1 MQKSDGFKLVIGDAW
16 QANCPAHTHASASGE
31 SLDFGRLRDVVDIVI
46 DGQSIV
52 GRTDE
57 DSIFFLMRDLLLA
70 LERLLSTNAAARI
83 SYYEGP
89 WELVLQRLGHR
100 ALITFYRGGHRP
112 QIIVKDKVVPFQ
124 ALAKGVLES
133 ASDLLEQVER
143 VEPNGLNDPLI
154 VSIAQLTANLQ
165 KRLHEPLMAGE
176 PAARPEKVESSR
188 WIAPRTPDSFSF
200 GFRFVATNTDLLV
213 PGRPQGSDLHSLLVR
228 GQHVVHARGK
238 KVALGEGYVFL
249 QTERLLASVRQLLS
263 AWEEGRPMSS
273 RLISDGLV
281 VGIRLGRDDTLVVSL
296 MDSGN
301 PDAILVLND
310 IQPWDYADAV
320 LGVARELRRKIVE
333 IAPTQRRNLR
343 LEALSREVKA
353 LASWTKEQRRG
364 AIINEDTERYRRLA
378 EPRRSI
384 EPSMSIREASRL
396 RFTELW
402 RLEVEGLE
410 LRGTM
415 LCDDLAVVAARGLL
429 LGVETKSGAVVWRRD
444 TERTDSRIA
453 RAGRDGLV
461 RATPT
466 GMVEMLDLFTGVA
479 RWRTTLSPRS
489 GGPPVLLVIEQGPA
503 PGVVVVAEEDRK
515 LVALDV
521 RTGEPRWRFAAAR
534 GGQFALL
541 RYGRLLY
548 VASSDSHFNAIDV
561 EDGTV
566 VWRFADRTQFML
578 PPAAHGDTLLVSGGR
593 PGRPEGRLYGL
604 DAFSG
609 KPRFGLPLS
618 GGAMTA
624 AIVADDVALIP
635 ARSGRRNELITVDI
649 KTGQE
654 LWRRDCTGW
663 ADPCSLMALDKTFV
677 VNSAGG
683 VLRSLH
689 AATGQERWTTVLGPT
704 CSDDIPMSLKVVLRG
719 GVLFAPGDTVYVVR
733 PDNGY
738 VIHSLGGEPPVPDLL
753 HVDHACSVLIAED
766 SGHIGMFS
774 LTNRLS
780 VVS

>member
-1 MQKSDGFKLVIGDAW
+1 MQKSDVFKLVIGDGWRAS
-16 QANCPAHTHASASGE
+16 CPAAGHASTSGDA
-31 SLDFGRLRDVVDIVI
+31 LDFGRLRDVVDIVI
-46 DGQSIV
+46 NGQSII

-57 DSIFFLMRDLLLA
+57 DSVFFLVRDMLLA
-70 LERLLSTNAAARI
+70 VERLLSASGTARI

-89 WELVLQRLGHR
+89 WELVLQRLGNR
-100 ALITFYRGGHRP
+100 AFITFYRGGQRP
-112 QIIVKDKVVPFQ
+112 EILVKDKQVPFRD
-124 ALAKGVLES
+124 LVRGVVES
-133 ASDLLEQVER
+133 ARKLIGQVEA
-143 VEPNGLNDPLI
+143 VEPSGLKDPLI
-154 VSIAQLTANLQ
+154 VSIGQLISSLSS
-165 KRLHEPLMAGE
+165 RLEEPRPASE
-176 PAARPEKVESSR
+176 PAPSPVKVESSR
-188 WIAPRTPDSFSF
+188 WAGPRTPESFSF
-200 GFRFVATNTDLLV
+200 GFRFLATGTDLLA
-213 PGRPQGSDLHSLLVR
+213 PGKPQGSDLHPLLVR
-228 GQHVVHARGK
+228 GQHVVHARGR
-238 KVALGEGYVFL
+238 KVALGEGYLFL
-249 QTERLLASVRQLLS
+249 QTERLLTSLRQLLS

-281 VGIRLGRDDTLVVSL
+281 VGIRLGRDDALVVSL
-296 MDSGN
+296 MDSGDPN
-301 PDAILVLND
+301 AIVVLGD
-310 IQPWDYADAV
+310 LKPWDYADAV
-320 LGVARELRRKIVE
+320 LGVAREVRRKIVE
-333 IAPTQRRNLR
+333 TAPAQRRNLR

-353 LASWTKEQRRG
+353 LSAWSKEQRRG

-378 EPRRSI
+378 EPRRSL
-384 EPSMSIREASRL
+384 ETPMSIREASRL
-396 RFTELW
+396 RFTERW
-402 RLEVEGLE
+402 RLEVEGLD
-410 LRGTM
+410 LRGTV
-415 LCDDLAVVAARGLL
+415 LCDDLALVAARSLL
-429 LGVETKSGAVVWRRD
+429 LGVETDSGAVVWRRD
-444 TERTDSRIA
+444 TDRADARIA

-461 RATPT
+461 RATPA

-503 PGVVVVAEEDRK
+503 PGIVVVAEEDRK

-548 VASSDSHFNAIDV
+548 VASSDSHFNAIDI

-566 VWRFADRTQFML
+566 VWRFADRTQFIV

-624 AIVADDVALIP
+624 AIVADDVALVP
-635 ARSGRRNELITVDI
+635 VRNGRRNELVTI
-649 KTGQE
+649 KVENGQE

-663 ADPCSLMALDKTFV
+663 ADPCSLMALDKCFV

-689 AATGQERWTTVLGPT
+689 AGTGEERWTTVLGPT

-719 GVLFAPGDTVYVVR
+719 GVLFAPADTVYVVR
-733 PDNGY
+733 PEDGY

-753 HVDHACSVLIAED
+753 HIDHSCSVFIAED
-766 SGHIGMFS
+766 SGHVGMFG